1 MDGLRTNRRTL
12 VGGRSEVELAIDL
25 DRRRMF
31 VLPSVGWVSTTYDFI
46 EFAQVG
52 DKRIS
57 LFNMMAKSS
66 DLRICPFAGG
76 RVRPL
81 AILCSC
87 CSMGYA
93 IA

>member
-1 MDGLRTNRRTL
+1 MDGLRTKRRTL
-12 VGGRSEVELAIDL
+12 VGGRSEVEFAIDL

-52 DKRIS
+52 DKRIA

-66 DLRICPFAGG
+66 DLRI
-76 RVRPL
+76 
-81 AILCSC
+81 
-87 CSMGYA
+87 
-93 IA
+93 

>member
-1 MDGLRTNRRTL
+1 MDGLRTNRRIL

-31 VLPSVGWVSTTYDFI
+31 VLPLRWVSTTYDFI

-52 DKRIS
+52 DKRIA

-66 DLRICPFAGG
+66 DLRI
-76 RVRPL
+76 
-81 AILCSC
+81 
-87 CSMGYA
+87 
-93 IA
+93 